1 MNGSLHWH
9 GPIVSLYGMKH
20 ILLMMTLMVLVGCGE
35 KAEPLPAPHSAKD
48 KPKTARAVKAEAQTT
63 PEPSPNP
70 DPDPD
75 PAPAEEKLIADP
87 IVEKA
92 VRKELKKPE
101 GELTEADFEKV
112 TVTTLEIQFSLVIP
126 FKHLNLETLN

>member
-1 MNGSLHWH
+1 
-9 GPIVSLYGMKH
+9 MKH

-48 KPKTARAVKAEAQTT
+48 KPKTAQAVKAEVQTR
-63 PEPSPNP
+63 PEPSPNH
-70 DPDPD
+70 D

-92 VRKELKKPE
+92 VRKELNKPE

-112 TVTTLEIQFSLVIP
+112 TVTTLEIQFSLLIP
-126 FKHLNLETLN
+126 LKHLNLEALN